1 MAVCPG
7 VYLSLPSNIRFLSHS
22 GPVLR
27 EKGHG
32 IFLPLAIWNKERDKN
47 IYNARKSLK
56 PTERVQKRRTS
67 EAWLSF
73 FSDERSV
80 MGLFVV
86 MVVWMK
92 TEKKTATLIFI

>member
-1 MAVCPG
+1 MAFFCLWLYG
-7 VYLSLPSNIRFLSHS
+7 IKKEIRTY
-22 GPVLR
+22 
-27 EKGHG
+27 
-32 IFLPLAIWNKERDKN
+32 II
-47 IYNARKSLK
+47 ARKSLK